1 MMNKILV
8 VEDDKDINN
17 LLKIILESNGYE
29 VCQAYSGKM
38 GIEMLN
44 DDFDLVLLDLMM
56 PLVSGE
62 EMVVKMRA
70 KNFNMPVIIIT
81 AKIDEKTKFY
91 TFDIGADDFITKPF
105 EKADLLNR
113 VKANIRRYR
122 HLNSNMSKN
131 SILEFKNLKL
141 YEDENRILIKG
152 EELKV
157 TDRKSVV

>member
-91 TFDIGADDFITKPF
+91 TFDIGAMISLQN
-105 EKADLLNR
+105 LL
-113 VKANIRRYR
+113 KKQIY
-122 HLNSNMSKN
+122 
-131 SILEFKNLKL
+131 
-141 YEDENRILIKG
+141 
-152 EELKV
+152 
-157 TDRKSVV
+157 